1 MKQALG
7 LAIEGVGVEKVLTV
21 IPLRPQGTP
30 DITGVA
36 DSRAWLVS
44 TRDYTA
50 LQRML
55 PLRISLIAVPLAE

>member
-1 MKQALG
+1 LRNKQALG

-21 IPLRPQGTP
+21 LPLRPQGTP

-44 TRDYTA
+44 A
-50 LQRML
+50 L
-55 PLRISLIAVPLAE
+55 